1 MARNYSSDEASEI
14 GRWHL
19 ALLSRLKSASS
30 TSPDG
35 YRADIRTA
43 SNELTEN
50 GYYAKSFLEEALNG
64 IDPLSDKAGLAAL
77 VTRIYRYKRF
87 SELSRTCNSLLN
99 AHQAEIERLLK
110 ELEPAYKGF
119 TWNFLP
125 ARTKM
130 TAESACARLKEL
142 GESQYAASATSALD
156 EMDLL
161 HSIMPDEAWAD
172 FLGDKIG
179 YRRILRDCSAE
190 SISIGSSA
198 EAIEKLIK
206 EAENLGRCIANVKA
220 APSTMIPEVKKA
232 SDEMAAARA
241 VEMLCDTPIEDI
253 TRQKQGI
260 KAKVLR
266 DCGYETIGKLRG
278 LSAEEIATT
287 TGLGWRA
294 ASDVVGAV
302 KSLEGIAAKSA
313 RIKLSIDSKTPEAT
327 RLICALYDVAEAR
340 RIADGISESDR
351 IVGKL
356 LSKRTATLKEH
367 SNIGAW
373 PFWEAA
379 ERRETI
385 EAYRSVNELF
395 YSQPNR
401 PLKPGYP
408 G

>member
-179 YRRILRDCSAE
+179 YRLVFFYILQIINIFNPFAE
-190 SISIGSSA
+190 IDA
-198 EAIEKLIK
+198 LIK

-278 LSAEEIATT
+278 LSAEEIAST